1 MSRPSPAADM
11 AKLANDFVEFARESG
26 HELDY
31 SEDSLRAVERIIDD
45 ELADWRPWRRGKAK
59 KAAVPVASLVGA
71 YVGEVMVR
79 NLGGTWGWMPEYD
92 VAAVQTAA
100 GGWTSPPAKA
110 QKRFIN
116 GKEDDLVFYYEVLKR
131 EWFRDE
137 PTDVK

>member
-1 MSRPSPAADM
+1 M

-26 HELDY
+26 YDLDY
-31 SEDSLRAVERIIDD
+31 SEASLGTVEQIIDT
-45 ELADWRPWRRGKAK
+45 EFADWRPWRRGKAK
-59 KAAVPVASLVGA
+59 RANVPVASLVGA

-92 VAAVQTAA
+92 VAAVQTQK

-116 GKEDDLVFYYEVLKR
+116 GTEDDLVFHYEALGR
-131 EWFRDE
+131 EFAGDE
-137 PTDVK
+137 PIADP

>member
-1 MSRPSPAADM
+1 M
-11 AKLANDFVEFARESG
+11 AKLANEFVEFARESG

-31 SEDSLRAVERIIDD
+31 SEQSLRTVERIIDS
-45 ELADWRPWRRGKAK
+45 EFADWRPWRRGRAK
-59 KAAVPVASLVGA
+59 KASVPVASLVGA

-79 NLGGTWGWMPEYD
+79 NLGGAWGWMPEYE
-92 VAAVQTAA
+92 VAAVQTPA

-110 QKRFIN
+110 RKRFIN